1 MLLIKFLLYFQR
13 KRCILCDNALRRVHI
28 EFSMI
33 YFKDNQNG
41 ISANVCGISPLG
53 GVGFA
58 LLIQLHFCIFSKKAM
73 HFVSELDC
81 HSYCAFC
88 VED

>member
-41 ISANVCGISPLG
+41 ISANVCGLRYMIRYQP
-53 GVGFA
+53 VGWGR
-58 LLIQLHFCIFSKKAM
+58 FCVVDTIAFLYIFEES
-73 HFVSELDC
+73 D
-81 HSYCAFC
+81 AFC
-88 VED
+88 E